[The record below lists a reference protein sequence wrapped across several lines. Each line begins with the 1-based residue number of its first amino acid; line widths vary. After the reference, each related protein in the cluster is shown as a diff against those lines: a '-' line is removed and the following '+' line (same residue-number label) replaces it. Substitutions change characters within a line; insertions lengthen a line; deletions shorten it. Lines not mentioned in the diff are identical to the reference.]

1 MTKLFVHLG
10 PCRTGSTT
18 LQKFLFQQHK
28 DINYLGKPYTFNGH
42 VNFSYVMGLNEEKFI
57 QLSKN
62 LENKINKIYL
72 DSKKTNLLS
81 DENFL
86 NFFSHAS
93 FNYVRTIGRINDLF
107 KKRGVE
113 LNFFYLIRKQE
124 KILPSYFLQN
134 FSILKSIFKVN
145 DFYKIIIE
153 NLREKN
159 NNGWINHLLN
169 QFKYYDIH
177 ENLLTI
183 AGKNVKFFFYEKFKH
198 KETEFLDE
206 LSEYLEISKDET
218 RKIMVGKKT
227 HVSSIRIKN
236 PNKFITNPKDFG
248 FRIKIYHSLVHNIIY
263 KEEILKN
270 FRRKTA
276 TFFGLIKELSPFYKS
291 KRKRNIK
298 ENNEEAVELYKQ
310 LNMQNLQINKF
321 YHENNVLFEEK
332 YLKDLT
338 KLNYKFEKVKKTIVA

>member
-1 MTKLFVHLG
+1 MNKLFVHLG
-10 PCRTGSTT
+10 PCRTGSTA
-18 LQKFLFQQHK
+18 LQTFLFQQHK
-28 DINYLGKPYTFNGH
+28 DINYLGKPYKFNGH
-42 VNFSYVMGLNEEKFI
+42 INFSHIMGLNEKKFI

-86 NFFSHAS
+86 NFFSHAN

-107 KKRGVE
+107 KKKGVE
-113 LNFFYLIRKQE
+113 LNLFYFIRNQE
-124 KILPSYFLQN
+124 EILPSYFLQN
-134 FSILKSIFKVN
+134 FSILKSVFKVN
-145 DFYKIIIE
+145 DFYKIIME
-153 NLREKN
+153 NLRENN

-169 QFKYYDIH
+169 QFKYYDVH

-183 AGKNVKFFFYEKFKH
+183 AEKNVKFFLYEKFKH

-218 RKIMVGKKT
+218 RKIMIGKKE
-227 HVSSIRIKN
+227 HVSTARIQN
-236 PNKFITNPKDFG
+236 PNEFITNPNDFG
-248 FRIKIYHSLVHNIIY
+248 VGTKIYESLLNNIVY

-270 FRRKTA
+270 FKRKTV
-276 TFFGLIKELSPFYKS
+276 TFFGLMKELFPSFRS

-298 ENNEEAVELYKQ
+298 ENNEEAIALYKK
-310 LNMQNLQINKF
+310 LNKENLQINKF
-321 YHENNVLFEEK
+321 YHENNVLFQEK
-332 YLKDLT
+332 YSSDLI
-338 KLNYKFEKVKKTIVA
+338 KLNY